1 VNKVVGVGWAKTGT
15 TTLGACC
22 KILGYRHYGHQ
33 LSLLGR
39 PEQAMSIARRFDSF
53 DDWPW
58 AIYYKELDM
67 RFPGSKFILT
77 IRDSARW
84 LRSYHNAVSKQ
95 PAARLRDR
103 EKARREIY
111 GFTYAEATD
120 EKLIARFERHN
131 AEVKKYFSDRPGD
144 LLVVNW
150 EEGDGWDQVCS
161 FLGEPVPKKP
171 FPHANRGVY
180 S

>member
-1 VNKVVGVGWAKTGT
+1 
-15 TTLGACC
+15 
-22 KILGYRHYGHQ
+22 
-33 LSLLGR
+33 
-39 PEQAMSIARRFDSF
+39 
-53 DDWPW
+53 
-58 AIYYKELDM
+58 M